1 MVVKTFSPTPNTQS
15 PIPYLFMLN
24 PIFDPRGGEHQTIR
38 AFFEPK
44 TMAVIGFNRQNP
56 QLDRTLLT
64 NLRQSHRQRPIYLV
78 NPHPDNSIDL
88 PTYSNLQDIPVAID
102 LAIITAPASEIPAI
116 IAQSVEKQVKCA
128 LILST
133 GFRETGKIG
142 ENLLGEIKAI
152 AGQKLRIIGPH
163 SLGIS
168 NFSQNLYA
176 TFSPVRPQSG
186 SIALISQSG
195 AIIDA
200 VLDWSLSENVGF
212 SHVIS
217 LGVLLDVDW
226 GELLYY
232 LGDDPQTKSIV
243 IYLESLN
250 NARAFLSSAREV
262 ALNKPIIAISRHGI
276 EFDLTSLSHAG
287 KLTSDQG
294 TLSAAFAR
302 CGIVEVQRLADLL
315 NITKVLAKI
324 PRLPQGKN
332 LTIISNGAAPAL
344 LAASALLA
352 EDGQL
357 ATLSPDTIEKLSPLF
372 LADIVP
378 QNPIDLRRSTDP
390 NIYARTLEIA
400 LADAHTDAVLIILSP
415 RFSTD
420 VQEIARRIVSI
431 AQKTKKPIL
440 ASLMGGEGIAE
451 GEALLNQQGIPTY
464 RYPDSAVRV
473 FNLLWKYQ
481 ENLHGLY
488 QTPIL
493 PNSQENSPD
502 RASVS
507 QIITNAAARTILS
520 ESESLDILKA
530 YGIPVIATK
539 IAQSAAEA
547 VNIAE
552 SFGYPLVMKL
562 YSQTIIHKSA
572 VGGVQLPI
580 FSATAAR
587 QAYQAIEDNITT
599 NVGSEHFL
607 GVIIQPYLEIN
618 RGYELIIG
626 SNYDNQFGPV
636 IICGAGGR
644 LVDILQDYATAL
656 PPLNTNL
663 ARRLLEK
670 TKIYQ
675 AFTGINGIKPVNLVE
690 LEQIIVKFSQLVSEQ
705 PRIKSIDIN
714 PFFVDSGQL
723 IALSASI
730 VLHPLDTP
738 PHNLSYSA
746 IRPYPEQYI
755 SEWTTKRVLQV
766 VIRPIRAADEPL
778 VRQFHN
784 NLSEETIYYRYF
796 HLVNLDRQTAYDRLT
811 RICFIDYERVM
822 ALVVEI
828 NNPKTE
834 ELAIIAIGRL
844 NKLHGVNA
852 AEFDLLVGDDYQGH
866 GLGTELLQ
874 RLVTIGKKEGL
885 DRIEAEI
892 LRNNRAMQTVAAKV
906 GFSLQ
911 KTPDFVKAELDLS

>member
-1 MVVKTFSPTPNTQS
+1 
-15 PIPYLFMLN
+15 MLN
-24 PIFDPRGGEHQTIR
+24 PIFDPLSGENKTIR

-44 TMAVIGFNRQNP
+44 TVAVIGFHHQNP
-56 QLDRTLLT
+56 QLDRTLLN
-64 NLRQSHRQRPIYLV
+64 NLHQSHRQRLIYLV

-88 PTYSNLQDIPVAID
+88 PIYNNLQDIPAAID
-102 LAIITAPASEIPAI
+102 LVIITAPAAEIPAI
-116 IAQSVEKQVKCA
+116 ISESAAKQVKCA

-142 ENLLGEIKAI
+142 ENLLREIKAI
-152 AGQKLRIIGPH
+152 ASQKLRIIGPH

-168 NFSQNLYA
+168 NFSQNLHA
-176 TFSPVRPQSG
+176 TFSTVLPKSG

-195 AIIDA
+195 AIVDA

-315 NITKVLAKI
+315 NITEVLAKI
-324 PRLPQGKN
+324 PRLPQGKR

-357 ATLSPDTIEKLSPLF
+357 ATLTSDTIAQLAPLF
-372 LADIVP
+372 PADTSP
-378 QNPIDLRRSTDP
+378 QNPIDLRRTTDP
-390 NIYARTLEIA
+390 AIYAHTLEIA
-400 LADAHTDAVLIILSP
+400 LADTNTDAILMILSP
-415 RFSTD
+415 RFGTD
-420 VQEIARRIVSI
+420 VGEIARSIVSI
-431 AQKTKKPIL
+431 AQKAKKPLL
-440 ASLMGGEGIAE
+440 ASWMGGEGIAK

-481 ENLHGLY
+481 NNLHDLY

-493 PNSQENSPD
+493 PNSRENRPD
-502 RASVS
+502 RALVS
-507 QIITNAAARTILS
+507 QIINNAGVRTILS
-520 ESESLDILKA
+520 EWESLKILQA
-530 YGIPVIATK
+530 YGITVITTE
-539 IAQSAAEA
+539 IARNETEA

-552 SFGYPLVMKL
+552 SLGFPVVMKL

-580 FSATAAR
+580 FSATAAHK
-587 QAYQAIEDNITT
+587 AYQAIEDNITT

-607 GVIIQPYLEIN
+607 GVSIQPYLEID

-636 IICGAGGR
+636 IICGTGGR
-644 LVDILQDYATAL
+644 LAEILQDYATAL

-675 AFTGINGIKPVNLVE
+675 ALTGINGIKPVNLGE

-714 PFFVDSGQL
+714 PFFVNSGQL

-730 VLHPLDTP
+730 VLHTRTTP
-738 PHNLSYSA
+738 SDKLSYPA

-755 SEWTTKRVLQV
+755 SEWATKNGLKVL
-766 VIRPIRAADEPL
+766 IRPIRAADEPL
-778 VRQFHN
+778 VRQFHH

-822 ALVVEI
+822 ALVGEI
-828 NNPKTE
+828 NHPETGE
-834 ELAIIAIGRL
+834 AEIIGIGRL
-844 NKLHGVNA
+844 NKLHGVNG
-852 AEFDLLVGDDYQGH
+852 AEFDLLIRDNYQGQ
-866 GLGTELLQ
+866 GLGTALLQ

-885 DRIEAEI
+885 ERIEAEI
-892 LRNNRAMQTVAAKV
+892 LSDNRAMQTIAAKV
-906 GFSLQ
+906 GFSLH
-911 KTPDFVKAELDLS
+911 KTPDFVKAELDLVQ